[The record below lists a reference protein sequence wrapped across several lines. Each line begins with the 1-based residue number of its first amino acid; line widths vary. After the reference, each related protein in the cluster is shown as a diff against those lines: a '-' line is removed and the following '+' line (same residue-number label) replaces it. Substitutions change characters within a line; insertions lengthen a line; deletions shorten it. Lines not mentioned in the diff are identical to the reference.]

1 MSVETPPQ
9 LPHLS
14 SVQALRGL
22 AALGV
27 LLSHLHVIEL
37 KYSPDALLGAWSRAG
52 MAGVDLFFVISGFL
66 MVYVTWGRDTK
77 PGAFLWR
84 RVTRIY
90 PLYWVVSAAV
100 LVVWLVRPD
109 MVFASNPDPDILR
122 SFLLFP
128 QNGGPLLTVGWT
140 LVYEMYFYLVF
151 ALVLMLPRGLMGAAL
166 VMWCVGV
173 VALSRL
179 ARDPEGAL
187 LRLVLDPLMLEFAAG
202 AGLGLA
208 AAMASRAL
216 LGLVCAALGAVF
228 AGYLI
233 LVQPELVDLLD
244 DRMARAAVIGSAAA
258 GLFAVCV
265 VMAKLTPGRMAVWL
279 GDISYS
285 LYLTHVLTLSLVGRL
300 AAPLMREGWTDNAV
314 LLIVLVGASVG
325 VAQLT
330 YVGVERPL
338 IAFFRRR
345 RAARPASAAR

>member
-1 MSVETPPQ
+1 M
-9 LPHLS
+9 
-14 SVQALRGL
+14 QALRGL

-27 LLSHLHVIEL
+27 LLSHLYVIEL
-37 KYSPDALLGAWSRAG
+37 KYSPDALLGAWTRAG

-66 MVYVTWGRDTK
+66 MVYVTWGRDTT

-100 LVVWLVRPD
+100 LAVWLVRPD

-128 QNGGPLLTVGWT
+128 QEGGPLLTVGWT
-140 LVYEMYFYLVF
+140 LVHEMYFYLVF
-151 ALVLMLPRGLMGAAL
+151 ALVMLLPRRYLGAAL
-166 VMWCVGV
+166 ATWCVSV
-173 VALSRL
+173 AIISHYKLAPDVALL
-179 ARDPEGAL
+179 Q
-187 LRLVLDPLMLEFAAG
+187 LVFDPLVFEFVAG
-202 AGLGLA
+202 AGLALA
-208 AAMASRAL
+208 VVTTGKPK
-216 LGLVCAALGAVF
+216 LGLISVVLGVIFVGNLVF
-228 AGYLI
+228 ARPPLS
-233 LVQPELVDLLD
+233 ELLD
-244 DRMARAAVIGSAAA
+244 DHMARAAIIGPLAG
-258 GLFAVCV
+258 GLFTIYVV
-265 VMAKLTPGRMAVWL
+265 VMKARPGRTAVWL

-300 AAPLMREGWTDNAV
+300 AAPLMREGWVDNAV
-314 LLIVLVGASVG
+314 LLVVLVGASVG
-325 VAQLT
+325 VAHLT